1 MNPIS
6 LEKRNKLRIIIFCA
20 LGIFLLLS
28 FFISISCGAITITYT
43 DIYTALTGG
52 GTADTTRIVNVLRL
66 PRTLVTALTGANLAL
81 AGCIL
86 QGVLRNPL
94 ADPGI
99 IGVSAG
105 AGLFAMFLMILA
117 PEAMNLVPAAAFI
130 GAVLSTGLVFSLP
143 GKKASIHCV

>member
-1 MNPIS
+1 M
-6 LEKRNKLRIIIFCA
+6 
-20 LGIFLLLS
+20 
-28 FFISISCGAITITYT
+28 
-43 DIYTALTGG
+43 
-52 GTADTTRIVNVLRL
+52 RL

-99 IGVSAG
+99 IGVSSG

-130 GAVLSTGLVFSLP
+130 GAVLSTGLVFFLAWEKGINPLRMILAGVAIAAFFRWWYDCFERILFRTYTGYSHVDGRRISRPQLEP
-143 GKKASIHCV
+143 CRNDPAL